1 MKREFIYGRNK
12 GMEDKDI
19 VNLYWARDE
28 RAITESDL
36 KYGKYCRSIARNILK
51 NEQDTEECIND
62 TFLSAWNSMPK
73 NRPEHLLPY
82 LGRITRNLALD
93 KYDYKKAKKRNNEFD
108 ILLSELEECLA
119 DTKGIEEHLEMK
131 ELSGAINTFLKELPQ
146 EKRILFV
153 RRYWYSDSVAELS
166 RRFDMSESKV
176 KMLLFRTRK
185 ALKKHLEKEGIHV

>member
-28 RAITESDL
+28 RAIQESDL

-51 NEQDTEECIND
+51 NEQDTEECMND

-108 ILLSELEECLA
+108 VLLSELEECLA
-119 DTKGIEEHLEMK
+119 DTKGIEEYLEMK
-131 ELSGAINTFLKELPQ
+131 EVSGAINAFLRSLSQ

-166 RRFDMSESKV
+166 KRFDMSESKV

-185 ALKKHLEKEGIHV
+185 ALRKYLEKEGIHV